1 MSYSVKWEG
10 ESASFSMD
18 DDFIGAASAD
28 GDVLFILGR
37 PDPAACAVPGPVA
50 VAVELG
56 TECLEFH
63 EGDGDGA
70 DNLVGFARWRL
81 GRSAPTQ
88 LVELVRGRRTGDA
101 AIQAVRAVLEAAGF
115 VVVLSADRAGR
126 IVDRLIRPQF
136 NLALQA
142 VDDDLATAPDLDLC
156 LTLGLGYRR
165 GLLSQVVDGG
175 LDHHHDVTSALF
187 DVYGQPHYAPAR
199 SAVEAKRRAIDAR
212 T

>member
-10 ESASFSMD
+10 ESASFSRD
-18 DDFIGAASAD
+18 DDFIRAASAA

-37 PDPAACAVPGPVA
+37 PGPAAGAVSGHVA

-56 TECLEFH
+56 TQCLEFH
-63 EGDGDGA
+63 EGDGA

-81 GRSAPTQ
+81 GRNAPTQ

-101 AIQAVRAVLEAAGF
+101 AIQAVRTVLEAAGF
-115 VVVLSADRAGR
+115 VVAISADRAGR

-142 VDDDLATAPDLDLC
+142 VDDDLATAPDLELC

-165 GLLSQVVDGG
+165 GLLSQVVEGG